1 HSEPFP
7 GSESSMQGL
16 LPLIIKEGVQM
27 NQEDV
32 ATIMNLINDALEETE
47 YEAVGYDNTG
57 IWLSVIIDKK

>member
-1 HSEPFP
+1 MDS
-7 GSESSMQGL
+7 
-16 LPLIIKEGVQM
+16 GV

-32 ATIMNLINDALEETE
+32 AKILNLINDALEETE

>member
-1 HSEPFP
+1 MD
-7 GSESSMQGL
+7 SS
-16 LPLIIKEGVQM
+16 V

-32 ATIMNLINDALEETE
+32 ATIMNLINNALEETE